1 VLGRGGGQSGVHAHS
16 LAYVDSLLYVAVG
29 DGVACIRPRP
39 FELRWSIQTDWATC
53 FGVHHEGRKGALI
66 SHGELQI
73 ARFSE
78 DGRILWEAGGADI
91 FSAPFQLLPEHIE
104 AVDWNGWVYRISYL
118 DGSCQLLK

>member
-1 VLGRGGGQSGVHAHS
+1 M
-16 LAYVDSLLYVAVG
+16 
-29 DGVACIRPRP
+29 ACSTW
-39 FELRWSIQTDWATC
+39 LSAMVW
-53 FGVHHEGRKGALI
+53 HEERQGALI

-91 FSAPFQLLPEHIE
+91 FSGPFHLLPEHIE

-118 DGSCQLLK
+118 DGSSQLLR